1 VQPSVLRI
9 LSARRGLTVFLGGVG
24 CLAIWQVWLTWQL
37 VDQDRNLEL
46 QRSRERLGQIADLAV
61 VQLAGRLGE
70 WELSLKLV
78 DSLPPPPSINQQLPG
93 GATLI
98 LIARNSVTTFPAR
111 PLLFRPELPAAQAYD
126 EHLFDTADELE
137 LREQRYVKAMAELES
152 LERQPATRAAALL
165 RLARIE
171 HKMGRWDAALN
182 TYAELASEPA
192 LTLSGS
198 PYALLA
204 AAARCRILREVGR
217 KQQAISE
224 AEALRKA
231 LLEGRWPMRRE
242 VFEYHWSVLAALGI
256 ETSEPPKSAYD
267 FSAFVTDVLSPIWQG
282 AQTPGQANS
291 GRKEIA
297 GSALLLW
304 DATPSRLCAL
314 VTSPDWLSSTLKL
327 PPRSDDVRWEVISG
341 DDRGSNGITTR
352 RSLAEAQLPGR
363 IEFSLPQPTPSATL
377 NRHAL
382 WFVGVA
388 LMLAVVLGSGYV
400 LRRAIARELRVA
412 QLQSDF
418 VAAVSHEFRSP
429 LTTLRTI
436 TELLA
441 QDRIPDEGRRR
452 RSYVF
457 LDRETNRLHRLVEDL
472 LDFGRMESGRKQY
485 RMEFHDAFQLVQAAV
500 ADIGEQAVA
509 NGFQVETNL
518 EPTQATV
525 HADEEAFRRALRNL
539 LENAMK
545 YSPECRTVW
554 VDGAILNRRVV
565 ISVRDNGIGI
575 APGEQGAIFQKFVR
589 GDAAKKAGI
598 KGTGIG
604 LAMVRQISDAM
615 GGEIHVESEVGVGST
630 FTLVLPLAQE

>member
-1 VQPSVLRI
+1 M
-9 LSARRGLTVFLGGVG
+9 
-24 CLAIWQVWLTWQL
+24 CLAIWQVRLTWQL
-37 VDQDRNLEL
+37 MEQDRNLEL
-46 QRSRERLGQIADLAV
+46 QRSRARLEEIADLTMA
-61 VQLAGRLGE
+61 QLAGRLSE
-70 WELSLKLV
+70 WEGGLRQL
-78 DSLPPPPSINQQLPG
+78 DSLPPPSSIRQQLPS
-93 GATLI
+93 GATLV
-98 LIARNSVTTFPAR
+98 LIAHNSVTTFPSR
-111 PLLFRPELPAAQAYD
+111 PLLFRPELSAARAYD

-137 LREQRYVKAMAELES
+137 LRENQYGKATAELES
-152 LERQPATRAAALL
+152 LERRPAMRAEALL

-171 HKMGRWDAALN
+171 HKTGKWDEALK
-182 TYAELASEPA
+182 TYAQLASRPE

-217 KQQAISE
+217 NQQAISE
-224 AEALRKA
+224 AEALRTA

-242 VFEYHWSVLAALGI
+242 VFEYHWSQLGTLGI
-256 ETSEPPKSAYD
+256 ETGEPPKSAYD
-267 FSAFVTDVLSPIWQG
+267 FSVFVFDVLSPIWQRAQSPG
-282 AQTPGQANS
+282 AANR
-291 GRKEIA
+291 GRREITN
-297 GSALLLW
+297 SALLVW
-304 DATPSRLCAL
+304 RATPSRLCAL

-327 PPRSDDVRWEVISG
+327 PPRSDNVRWKEASG
-341 DDRGSNGITTR
+341 RGDSLNGNTAR
-352 RSLAEAQLPGR
+352 RSLEEVQLPGR
-363 IEFSLPQPTPSATL
+363 IEFSIMQPIPSATL

-382 WFVGVA
+382 WYGGVA

-400 LRRAIARELRVA
+400 LRRAVGRELRVA

-441 QDRIPDEGRRR
+441 QDRIPDEDRRR

-457 LDRETNRLHRLVEDL
+457 LDRETSRLHRLVEDL

-485 RMEFHDAFQLVQAAV
+485 CMEFHDAFRLVKAAV
-500 ADIGEQAVA
+500 TDIGEQAAA
-509 NGFQVETNL
+509 NGFQIETQL
-518 EPTQATV
+518 ESAQATV
-525 HADEEAFRRALRNL
+525 HADDEALRRALRNL

-554 VDGAILNRRVV
+554 VGGSIVNSHVA
-565 ISVRDNGIGI
+565 ISVRDHGIGI
-575 APGEQGAIFQKFVR
+575 APCEQRAIFGKFVR

-604 LAMVRQISDAM
+604 LAMVQQISEAM
-615 GGEIHVESEVGVGST
+615 GGEIRLKSEAGVGST
-630 FTLVLPLAQE
+630 FTLVLPLARE